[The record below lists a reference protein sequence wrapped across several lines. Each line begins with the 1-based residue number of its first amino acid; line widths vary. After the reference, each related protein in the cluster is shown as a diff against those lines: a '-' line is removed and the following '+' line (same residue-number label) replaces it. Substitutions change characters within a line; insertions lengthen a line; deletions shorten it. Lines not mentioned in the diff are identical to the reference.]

1 MKSDDVKKEWVDSKR
16 ARKEL
21 RVSSCDLSHIREAMK
36 LRYQKKG
43 NAYLYLK
50 EDIENLKR
58 DAEG

>member
-1 MKSDDVKKEWVDSKR
+1 MKKEWLDSKQ
-16 ARKEL
+16 ARKKL
-21 RVSSCDLSHIREAMK
+21 KVSSCDLSHIREARK

-58 DAEG
+58 DVQG